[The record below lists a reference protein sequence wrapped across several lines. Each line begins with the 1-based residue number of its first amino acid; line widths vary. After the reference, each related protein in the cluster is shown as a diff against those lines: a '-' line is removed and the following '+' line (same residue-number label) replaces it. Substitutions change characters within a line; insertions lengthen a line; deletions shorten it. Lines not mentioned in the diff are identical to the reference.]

1 MITVDVK
8 GVLIGVL
15 LIALIVLVVFLIV
28 LVSNLT
34 DTIKKTNAIIDG
46 GTNAAVG
53 AKEKMDNVSETV
65 KGSVAKVTDAASGV
79 VSVGTKVAGKVM
91 DKVIK

>member
-1 MITVDVK
+1 MISVSVK

-46 GTNAAVG
+46 GTSAAAG
-53 AKEKMDNVSETV
+53 AKAKIDNASNAVKEGVSKDEAEGLKKSLEEAGAEVEV
-65 KGSVAKVTDAASGV
+65 K
-79 VSVGTKVAGKVM
+79 
-91 DKVIK
+91 

>member
-1 MITVDVK
+1 MVTVSIK
-8 GVLIGVL
+8 GVLIGIL

-46 GTNAAVG
+46 GMSAALS
-53 AKEKMDNVSETV
+53 AKEKADSVSANVNGV
-65 KGSVAKVTDAASGV
+65 VAKVGDVASTGV
-79 VSVGTKVAGKVM
+79 NAVQKVAGKV
-91 DKVIK
+91 IR

>member
-1 MITVDVK
+1 MISVSVN
-8 GVLIGVL
+8 GMLIGVL

-46 GTNAAVG
+46 GTSAAAG
-53 AKEKMDNVSETV
+53 AK
-65 KGSVAKVTDAASGV
+65 AKIEAAG
-79 VSVGTKVAGKVM
+79 GTAEVL
-91 DKVIK
+91 

>member
-1 MITVDVK
+1 MITISVK
-8 GVLIGVL
+8 GVLIGIL

-46 GTNAAVG
+46 GTAVALN
-53 AKEKMDNVSETV
+53 AKEKVDSASATV
-65 KGSVAKVTDAASGV
+65 KGGV
-79 VSVGTKVAGKVM
+79 DKVAGVASHGIEAGQ
-91 DKVIK
+91 KVISKVSGRG